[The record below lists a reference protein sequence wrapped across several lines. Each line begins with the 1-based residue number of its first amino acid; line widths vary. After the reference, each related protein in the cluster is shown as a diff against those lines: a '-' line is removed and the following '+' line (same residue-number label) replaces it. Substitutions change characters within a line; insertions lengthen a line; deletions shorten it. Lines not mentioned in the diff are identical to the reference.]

1 MIRKIWSVLRG
12 IWDDERGQDM
22 IEYALVGAFVAAAAI
37 AVSPAVYAVAVYLGQ
52 SVRVIDA
59 SLAVIA
65 AQ

>member
-22 IEYALVGAFVAAAAI
+22 TEYALVGAFVAAAAM
-37 AVSPAVYAVAVYLGQ
+37 AVSPAVYAVAMYLGQ
-52 SVRVIDA
+52 SIRILDV